1 MTGPRCEQTSSP
13 LMASQPLWL
22 ARRSNQGTQVTSR
35 ARHQHTWENDPA
47 ADRLTNLRNVVCC
60 CQIYTMLSMDSQ
72 WGRYRQYCFVAPELG
87 FTLDTSRVQFD
98 DSYLATMRPAISSA
112 MDAMESLEAG
122 SIANPDE
129 GRMVG
134 HYWLRQPGLAPS
146 VEIADDIRSAVSA
159 VSEFACD
166 VRHGVVGGAEGFF
179 RHFVH
184 VGIGGSALG
193 PQFLL
198 KSQAGEDSRIVFHFL
213 DNADPDSVHML
224 IRRLYAELGRTLVS
238 AVSKSGWT
246 PTPCR
251 VMAELEHAYAARG
264 LEFSRHAVA
273 TTMAETALDARAA
286 DEGWLARFPVWEWV
300 GGRTSVTSAVGLLP
314 AAVQGADIA
323 EFLRGAAAMDRL
335 TRSRDYRANPAAMLA
350 LMWYWLGNG
359 RGDRRMVVLPY
370 RDRLA
375 LLPRYLQQL
384 VMESVGKRLGR
395 HGDVVQQGFTVYG
408 QKGVT
413 DQHAYAQQLLEGTD
427 DAFVTFIDVET
438 DQCAPVAD
446 ASGPSLADHLF
457 ANLEGTRDALTS
469 RGRDSIAIS
478 LRDTGPIALGALIA
492 CLERAVGLY
501 AELIDVNAYHQP
513 SVNKESAAPVLALQ
527 EAAFSCLRRVG
538 TPITALDLAAAIGQ
552 PGQAETVYKLLRRL
566 AFSRTPEVTMT
577 AGEEPFGELFAWCQ
591 SESPPESGTS
601 QGGSAAV
608 CSLDRFY
615 G

>member
-1 MTGPRCEQTSSP
+1 ML
-13 LMASQPLWL
+13 LM
-22 ARRSNQGTQVTSR
+22 G
-35 ARHQHTWENDPA
+35 
-47 ADRLTNLRNVVCC
+47 
-60 CQIYTMLSMDSQ
+60 SQ
-72 WGRYRQYCFVAPELG
+72 WDRYRQYCFVAPELG
-87 FTLDTSRVQFD
+87 FTLDISRVQFGN
-98 DSYLATMRPAISSA
+98 SYLATMRPAISSA
-112 MDAMESLEAG
+112 IDAMESLEAG

-134 HYWLRQPGLAPS
+134 HYWLREPGLAPS
-146 VEIADDIRSAVSA
+146 AGIAHDIRGAVSA
-159 VSEFACD
+159 VSEFARDIRC
-166 VRHGVVGGAEGFF
+166 GAIGGAEGSF

-198 KSQAGEDSRIVFHFL
+198 KSQAAGDDRIIFHFL
-213 DNADPDSVHML
+213 DNADPDSVGML
-224 IRRLYAELGRTLVS
+224 VRRLYPELGRTLVS
-238 AVSKSGWT
+238 VVSKSGWT

-264 LEFSRHAVA
+264 LGFSRHAVA
-273 TTMAETALDARAA
+273 ITMAGTALGTRAA
-286 DEGWLARFPVWEWV
+286 AEGWLARFPVWEWV

-314 AAVQGADIA
+314 AAVQGTGIA
-323 EFLRGAAAMDRL
+323 EFLRGAADMDRL
-335 TRSRDYRANPAAMLA
+335 TRLRDYRANPAAMLA

-395 HGDVVQQGFTVYG
+395 LGDLVEQGFTVYG
-408 QKGVT
+408 HKGVT

-438 DQCAPVAD
+438 DQCTPAD
-446 ASGPSLADHLF
+446 GVFGPSLGDHLF

-478 LRDTGPIALGALIA
+478 LRDTGPMSLGALIA
-492 CLERAVGLY
+492 FLERAVGLY

-513 SVNKESAAPVLALQ
+513 SVNKDAAAAVLALQ
-527 EAAFSCLRRVG
+527 AAVLGCLRQAG
-538 TPITALDLAAAIGQ
+538 GPATAPDIAAAIGQ
-552 PGQAETVYKLLRRL
+552 PTRAETVYKVLRRL
-566 AFSRTPEVTMT
+566 ASSRAQAVTMT
-577 AGEEPFGELFAWCQ
+577 AAPEPFGEFFGWCQ
-591 SESPPESGTS
+591 PESPP
-601 QGGSAAV
+601 GSATNPA
-608 CSLDRFY
+608 SSAARRS
-615 G
+615 